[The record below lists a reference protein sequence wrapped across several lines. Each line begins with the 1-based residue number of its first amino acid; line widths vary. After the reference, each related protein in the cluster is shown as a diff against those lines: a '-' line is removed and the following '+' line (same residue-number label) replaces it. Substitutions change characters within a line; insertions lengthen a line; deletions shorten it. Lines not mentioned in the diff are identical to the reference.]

1 MSDSCPFPP
10 GASIVAYLRDSG
22 GDDQDLSTAQQQERI
37 ETWCADNKVILS
49 KIYTD
54 AARQGSSVEARDSFL
69 EMIDHFR
76 DPNCRDKGIIIWTLS
91 RFARNQDDA
100 QYYKADLRRRGY
112 IIHSMNDNIPNTTD
126 GKVFE
131 AMIDWMNAK
140 YLEDLSRDIK
150 RGLQHNLKEFGA
162 ISGRPPV
169 GFMLKEKVIGIR
181 RDGSPHKVSCWVPN
195 PDLTPLVISAF
206 KMRADGYGIQQI
218 HDKLQLY
225 KSRSC
230 YSTFFRNR
238 LYIGEL
244 IFGSTVVKDY
254 CEPLIPINIWNKVQ
268 ELNYQNRPETRKI
281 GRRKA
286 QDHPKRATSEFL
298 LSGLLYCQKCG
309 SIMNG
314 HVVHFGGKKRNDYYI
329 CTGKKA
335 RMACDA
341 LSLPKQYIED
351 IVIQKL
357 TDYIQDPEILTNR
370 EQDRAL
376 LSASKSAEL
385 KASIKLK
392 QKDLHDNRRRLNN
405 LVDKIADEPN
415 APASILERIRMLE
428 QEVHR
433 LEHEIDLLE
442 SQAATTQVH
451 MRTPAEVH
459 DLSNKLL
466 DLLTSED
473 IAEKHAILKLF
484 VYRVTAERYDDRI
497 IGQAF
502 FRDELIQEDAPPGIK
517 KLMPI

>member
-1 MSDSCPFPP
+1 MLLPTFETQ
-10 GASIVAYLRDSG
+10 G
-22 GDDQDLSTAQQQERI
+22 GDDQDLSTAQQQEKI
-37 ETWCADNKVILS
+37 ETWCTENRVVLTQIF
-49 KIYTD
+49 TD
-54 AARQGSSVEARDSFL
+54 AARTGSSVDARDSFL

-181 RDGSPHKVSCWVPN
+181 RDGSPHKVSCWAPN
-195 PDLTPLVISAF
+195 PEITPLVISAF
-206 KMRADGYGIQQI
+206 KMRAEGYGIQQI
-218 HDKLQLY
+218 HDKLHLY

-244 IFGSTVVKDY
+244 IFGNTVTNDY
-254 CEPLIPINIWNKVQ
+254 CEPLIPIDIWNKVQ
-268 ELNYQNRPETRKI
+268 GLNFQNRPESRKI
-281 GRRKA
+281 GRRKT
-286 QDHPKRATSEFL
+286 QTHPKRATSEFL

-314 HVVHFGGKKRNDYYI
+314 HVVHFGGKKRNDYYV

-335 RMACDA
+335 KMECDA
-341 LSLPKQYIED
+341 LSLPKKAIED

-357 TDYIQDPEILTNR
+357 TDYIHDPEILNNR

-376 LSASKSAEL
+376 ISASKSSEL

-392 QKDLHDNRRRLNN
+392 QKELHENRRRMNN
-405 LVDKIADEPN
+405 LLDKISEDPN
-415 APASILERIRMLE
+415 VPVSILDRIRMIELDIH
-428 QEVHR
+428 Q
-433 LEHEIDLLE
+433 LEHDIDLLE
-442 SQAATTQVH
+442 SQVNSTQIH
-451 MRTPAEVH
+451 IRTPSEVAE
-459 DLSNKLL
+459 LSERLL
-466 DLLTSED
+466 VLLTSED
-473 IAEKHAILKLF
+473 NAEKHAILKMF
-484 VYRVTAERYDDRI
+484 VHRITAERIDDRI

-502 FRDELIQEDAPPGIK
+502 FRDEIIEEEAPPGIK